1 MTIPKQRNPE
11 WRTQTL
17 SIRSRERHVAQFRI
31 EVVSGP
37 DQGVAVMS
45 SGSELAIGTG
55 PENQLILTD
64 GTVSRH
70 HCQIVAGED
79 GFLLSDLD
87 STNGTSLGGYRV
99 IAAYIEP
106 NAVVGIGQTMLR
118 FDITNEQV
126 VEPLADQSELG
137 QVLGES
143 PAMRRLFFVLGR
155 AMQTDT
161 TILLEG
167 ETGTGKTLIAETL
180 HENGTRAGKPFVVVD
195 CGAVSASLIESEL
208 FGHEK
213 GSFTGAID
221 NKQGMFEAANGG
233 TIFLDEIGELPL
245 ELQPKLLRVLESKSV
260 TRIGST
266 KSTKLDVRI
275 IAATN
280 RDLRSEV
287 NKGKFRSD
295 LFYRISTLRVRV
307 PALRERLED
316 LALLVDRFY
325 RELSGTGEAPP
336 AELLTAVMRHNW
348 PGNVRELRSFVERSC
363 ILGNVP
369 SPDDTPATAL
379 AADTA
384 SFRDAKA
391 KAMNEWEAEWL
402 SRLVKSYGGNLSR
415 AARAAQMDRNHLRD
429 LLQRHKIDAN

>member
-11 WRTQTL
+11 WRTQALTVGA
-17 SIRSRERHVAQFRI
+17 RERQIAQFRI

-37 DQGVAVMS
+37 DHGVAVMS
-45 SGSELAIGTG
+45 SGAELAIGTG

-70 HCQIVAGED
+70 HCQIVAVED
-79 GFLLSDLD
+79 GFQLRDLD
-87 STNGTSLGGYRV
+87 STNGTTLGGYRV
-99 IAAYIEP
+99 LSAYVEP
-106 NAVVGIGQTMLR
+106 NAVIGIGQTMLR
-118 FDITNEQV
+118 FDVTNDRV
-126 VEPLADQSELG
+126 IEPLAEQSQLG

-143 PAMRRLFFVLGR
+143 QAMRRLFFVLGR

-161 TILLEG
+161 TVLLEG

-180 HENGTRAGKPFVVVD
+180 HGSGPRAAKPFVVVD
-195 CGAVSASLIESEL
+195 CGAVSPSLIESEL
-208 FGHEK
+208 FGHER

-233 TIFLDEIGELPL
+233 TIFLDEIGELPI
-245 ELQPKLLRVLESKSV
+245 ELQPKLLRVLESRSV

-275 IAATN
+275 VAATN

-287 NKGKFRSD
+287 NRGKFRSD

-325 RELSGTGEAPP
+325 RELSGTDEPPP
-336 AELLTAVMRHNW
+336 AELLTAVMRHTW

-369 SPDDTPATAL
+369 SPDDAPASPH
-379 AADTA
+379 ADTA

-391 KAMNEWEAEWL
+391 KAMNEWEIEWL

-429 LLQRHKIDAN
+429 LLQRHKIDAS